1 LLLYVVATQGLQQR
15 RPPTAAIA
23 WVILIALLPYVG
35 VPLFLL
41 FGSRK
46 RGRASAPAS
55 HRDPLGPVPQAGA
68 DPLVALAQALNL
80 PPAARH
86 GPVHLHTAGDAAL
99 RSLLEVVDAA
109 RGTLNICTYLI
120 GNDAIGA
127 ALVAHVGARVRAGVA
142 VRILVDGVGGLR
154 SWPMVRRLRAVGAQV
169 AWFVPPLHRPLHG
182 RTNLRNHRKLVVA
195 DADRVWTGG
204 RNLAAEYFEGSATGP
219 AWTDLSLDTSGPLAA
234 AVNGTFLSDWAFA
247 TGETVAMPAAPAA
260 TPGAA
265 VATAAVPI
273 AASAAPAA
281 PQRIGDLAQTV
292 PSGPDYADDT
302 LQAVLL
308 LACYRAQASIAIAT
322 PYFVPDES
330 LLQALCLAARRGVQ
344 VRLLLPAR
352 SNHRLADL
360 ARGRALQQAAAAGVQ
375 VQLYPGMLHAKLV
388 IIDAAWL
395 LLGSANFDSRSLF
408 LNYELMI
415 AFRDRPT
422 LASALAWFDD
432 RATATAPWIAPAP
445 GVLRN
450 FGDGLLLW
458 LAFQM

>member
-1 LLLYVVATQGLQQR
+1 MSSWMMPWVSWHTVAVVAGLLLYVVATQGLQQR

-35 VPLFLL
+35 VPIFLL

-46 RGRASAPAS
+46 RGRASAPQVYGDS
-55 HRDPLGPVPQAGA
+55 TRVQPEP
-68 DPLVALAQALNL
+68 DPLVALARALRL
-80 PPAARH
+80 PPATDH
-86 GPVHLHTAGDAAL
+86 GQVRAHTDGATALHA
-99 RSLLEVVDAA
+99 LLEVVDSA
-109 RGTLNICTYLI
+109 RHRLHICTYLI
-120 GNDAIGA
+120 GRDAVGA
-127 ALVAHVGARVRAGVA
+127 ALVERVRGRVAAGVA

-154 SWPMVRRLRAVGAQV
+154 SWPMVRRLRAAGAQV
-169 AWFVPPLHRPLHG
+169 QWFVPPLHRPLHG

-195 DADRVWTGG
+195 DGERLWTGG
-204 RNLAAEYFEGSATGP
+204 RNLAAEYFEGSATAP
-219 AWTDLSLDTSGPLAA
+219 AWSDLSIDTTGPLAGQID
-234 AVNGTFLSDWAFA
+234 NTFRSDWAFA
-247 TGETVAMPAAPAA
+247 TGEILDAQPLAEKSA
-260 TPGAA
+260 TGAH
-265 VATAAVPI
+265 
-273 AASAAPAA
+273 
-281 PQRIGDLAQTV
+281 LAQLV

-308 LACYRAQASIAIAT
+308 LACYRAHSSVAIAT

-330 LLQALCLAARRGVQ
+330 LLQALCLAARRGVA
-344 VRLLLPAR
+344 VNLLLPAR

-375 VQLYPGMLHAKLV
+375 IHLYPGMLHAKLV
-388 IIDAAWL
+388 IVDASWL

-415 AFRDRPT
+415 AFRERRL
-422 LASALAWFDD
+422 LASMLAWFDSHV
-432 RATATAPWIAPAP
+432 AASQPWTAPAP